1 MIKDPEIL
9 LSYINSKLRN
19 YYSSIDDL
27 LEDLNIKKEEIDI
40 ILNQA
45 GYFMMKV
52 LININKNK
60 LSYNI

>member
-45 GYFMMKV
+45 GYFYDESTNQYKQ
-52 LININKNK
+52 K
-60 LSYNI
+60 